1 MCVWGVGGGRGRG
14 EGQIKVGWSKKCC
27 QSKPLPISLIMDV
40 PNKKYGVRQKI
51 QKLISGEN
59 GGGTF
64 AKPLEQQLFLL
75 CYYEDLCLN
84 LLLHVFTKRYI
95 HLFCYLDIFP
105 ASCPEPYSLLLHSDI
120 PA

>member
-1 MCVWGVGGGRGRG
+1 
-14 EGQIKVGWSKKCC
+14 
-27 QSKPLPISLIMDV
+27 MDV
-40 PNKKYGVRQKI
+40 PNKKYGARQKI
-51 QKLISGEN
+51 QKLISGED
-59 GGGTF
+59 GGTF
-64 AKPLEQQLFLL
+64 DKPLEQQLFLL

-105 ASCPEPYSLLLHSDI
+105 ASHPELYSPLLYSDI